1 VKIIV
6 SHDVDHIT
14 VWEHKYDLIVPK
26 FICRSFIE
34 AALRSISISEIR
46 NRFND
51 LLKNKWQNLEEIA
64 QFDKENDVPS
74 TFFIGVNNGVGLSY
88 SPRSAEYWMKIILNK
103 GFDVGIHGI
112 SFADYDGIRSEYEMF
127 KSLSGLQKFG
137 IRMHYLRNAANTV
150 VALSQAGYMF
160 DSTLYKFENPF
171 KTGNMWEFPL
181 HIMDGYLFYKNSRWQ
196 NQTLEQ
202 AKDQTKQAVE
212 KAEKGNLNYLTILFH
227 DRYFSKGF
235 ETWKEWY
242 IWVIGYLRDNGFK
255 FINYKNAVL
264 ELDKQ
269 AEV

>member
-1 VKIIV
+1 MKIII

-51 LLKNKWQNLEEIA
+51 FLTNKWQNLEELMA
-64 QFDKENDVPS
+64 FDGENEVPS
-74 TFFIGVNNGVGLSY
+74 TFFIGVNTGLGLCY
-88 SPRSAEYWMKIILNK
+88 SLENAKCWIKMISDK
-103 GFDVGIHGI
+103 GFDVGVHGI
-112 SFADYDGIRSEYEMF
+112 SFADYDDIRSEYEAF

-150 VALSQAGYMF
+150 AALSQAGYMF

-171 KTGNMWEFPL
+171 KTGNLWEFPL
-181 HIMDGYLFYKNSRWQ
+181 HIMDSYLFNDNSRWQ

-202 AKDQTKQAVE
+202 AENRTKKIIEEAG
-212 KAEKGNLNYLTILFH
+212 KKGIKYLTILFH
-227 DRYFSKGF
+227 DRYFNDSFKS
-235 ETWKEWY
+235 WKDWY
-242 IWVIGYLRDNGFK
+242 IWMIGYLKSCGSEFTTYREA
-255 FINYKNAVL
+255 IQEL
-264 ELDKQ
+264 EKS
-269 AEV
+269 